1 MLRFFQIPLQKKLP
15 KRANFTL
22 ILFLLETCKQYTVK
36 KINITIKCNVFQKCS
51 FFQFKD
57 FLESQKLDPAKP
69 LKTAV
74 LQKYLL
80 PANYRRSLN

>member
-1 MLRFFQIPLQKKLP
+1 MF
-15 KRANFTL
+15 
-22 ILFLLETCKQYTVK
+22 
-36 KINITIKCNVFQKCS
+36 

-80 PANYRRSLN
+80 PANYSRSLN